1 MRIWES
7 FRPHHHQWP
16 LRPFYV
22 KILLDTCFSH
32 SVVCNSLPI
41 IFVWVC
47 YVLYRNTKLPVWKLT
62 HMEKSCF
69 PDSWSNIFH
78 TFERYHA
85 VYTELAWSHSIYQL
99 WNKICFKMRENMKK
113 DWNVFTVKRT
123 YTYTHT
129 KRKGFISDKN
139 CGMKL
144 GLFNKCHIFC
154 K

>member
-22 KILLDTCFSH
+22 KIQLDTCFSH

-41 IFVWVC
+41 IFVWVY
-47 YVLYRNTKLPVWKLT
+47 YVLHRNTKLPVWKLT

-78 TFERYHA
+78 MFERYHA
-85 VYTELAWSHSIYQL
+85 VYTELAWSHSTYQL
-99 WNKICFKMRENMKK
+99 WNKICFKMKENMKK
-113 DWNVFTVKRT
+113 DWNAFAVIHTQKRF
-123 YTYTHT
+123 HI
-129 KRKGFISDKN
+129 RQ
-139 CGMKL
+139 KL
-144 GLFNKCHIFC
+144 WYGTWVI
-154 K
+154 